1 MPSKYLRATVI
12 PKRSTYRAKPELHF
26 RTSTKCSSPGSGVRF
41 PNQMNRIAE
50 TTTTDRSFCLEGEG
64 MLAAVQIMA
73 DHHLRQVLVINSAGE
88 IVGKYMLNS
97 GGITLS
103 RTADANRAGSLVR

>member
-1 MPSKYLRATVI
+1 
-12 PKRSTYRAKPELHF
+12 
-26 RTSTKCSSPGSGVRF
+26 
-41 PNQMNRIAE
+41 MNRIPEA
-50 TTTTDRSFCLEGEG
+50 TATDRNFCREGEG

-73 DHHLRQVLVINSAGE
+73 AHHLRQVLVINSAGE

-103 RTADANRAGSLVR
+103 KSADSNPLAR